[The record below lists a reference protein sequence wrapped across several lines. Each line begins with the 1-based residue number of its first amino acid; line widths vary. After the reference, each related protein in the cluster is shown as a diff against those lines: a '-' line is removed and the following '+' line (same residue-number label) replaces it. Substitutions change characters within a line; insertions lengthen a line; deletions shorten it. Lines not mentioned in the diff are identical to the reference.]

1 MCRRSAGID
10 VVIKRISLVRR
21 RPDLSA
27 DEFVAYWLG
36 PHADIAREMPGAL
49 GYVVNVAQDP
59 EEAGWDGFAEVWFE
73 SREAAEAAFA
83 SEPFASRIR
92 ADRPKFV
99 AEQRIFFVDETTV
112 LEPPGDRG

>member
-1 MCRRSAGID
+1 VCRRAAEGGA
-10 VVIKRISLVRR
+10 VIKRVSMVRR
-21 RPDLSA
+21 REDLSH

-49 GYVVNVAQDP
+49 AYVVNIARDP
-59 EEAGWDGFAEVWFE
+59 EAAGWDGFAEVWFE
-73 SREAAEAAFA
+73 SIEAAEAAFA

-99 AEQRIFFVDETTV
+99 GEQNIFFVEEIAV
-112 LEPPGDRG
+112 IEPATDG